1 MSVISMKQLL
11 EAGVH
16 FGHPTRKWNPKMKKY
31 IFTDRDDIHIINLED
46 TSKQIDKAYLF
57 IKEKV
62 AEGANVLFVGT
73 KKQASEIVMQEA
85 QRSGMYYINNRWLG
99 GTLTNFNTIRS
110 RIERMNKL
118 DNMEAI
124 GDFELLPKKE
134 VVKLTAERDKLKANL
149 SGIKDMTS
157 LPKLIILVDPKTEHI
172 AVHEAKRL
180 GIPTIGIVD
189 TNCNP
194 EDVDICI
201 PANDDAIRSLKI
213 IISALADAIIEA
225 KEGVVLRDINAND
238 DDVDMKDVV
247 SASMKEEIK
256 VEEEIEDKKPAR
268 KPRKTNTEAKA
279 EKTENEK
286 E

>member
-1 MSVISMKQLL
+1 MKQLL

-256 VEEEIEDKKPAR
+256 VEEEMEDKKPAR
-268 KPRKTNTEAKA
+268 KPRKINTEAKA

>member
-256 VEEEIEDKKPAR
+256 VEEEMEDKKPAR
-268 KPRKTNTEAKA
+268 KPRKINTEAKA